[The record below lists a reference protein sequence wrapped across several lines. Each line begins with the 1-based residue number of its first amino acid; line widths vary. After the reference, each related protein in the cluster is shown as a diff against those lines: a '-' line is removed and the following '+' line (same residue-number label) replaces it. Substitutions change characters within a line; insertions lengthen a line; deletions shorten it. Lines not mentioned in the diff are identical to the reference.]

1 MTSDEIFTGAAIN
14 IFVIFVSGANRGTS
28 GLRFGNF
35 RDAELW
41 AERQTGAAGGR
52 EGGREG
58 AGGCEGDGVGIGR
71 ARTWNLDTAAVTE

>member
-41 AERQTGAAGGR
+41 ADRQTGAAGGR
-52 EGGREG
+52 EGGREQGG
-58 AGGCEGDGVGIGR
+58 AKGTGLELGARGLGIWIQQR
-71 ARTWNLDTAAVTE
+71 